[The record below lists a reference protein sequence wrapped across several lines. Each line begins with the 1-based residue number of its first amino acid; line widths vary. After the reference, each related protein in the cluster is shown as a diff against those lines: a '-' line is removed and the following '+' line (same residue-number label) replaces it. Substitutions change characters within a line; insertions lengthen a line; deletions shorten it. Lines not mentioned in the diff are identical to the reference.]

1 MFTIQT
7 TSNVPTSESL
17 DLQSHAAPSHASADS
32 APLPES
38 APTETPLRRDDWM
51 LGGSGH
57 EASSAMDDAAADEG
71 AAGDRKRDRNDEDG
85 FFDSLGTYSRTK
97 APRPEKPN
105 PDDLKVSSRELNTQ
119 FAQGKKLDE
128 YEDERSSSSSS
139 KNRDGNQ
146 GGARGA
152 GAGASAYGGPGH
164 QWRMMKLRRVYE
176 AAEEEGRDVKEVA
189 LERYGSLDDFDEARR
204 ERQFLDD
211 QQQGGGGGG
220 GGRAR
225 AGEGH
230 VSASSSGRAT
240 PTMAAKQRPGV
251 AGGFMYSDSPG
262 LPSRPQSRQS
272 FRKPGEASAPSTPLG
287 GPPSAPRRFQQAS
300 LETDAT
306 ASSPSSSATTTPK
319 PSTPIPSVFTPTTTT
334 APPRSSNLASS
345 EAGKGQDAVQRAVE
359 ASDAREA
366 DSSKA
371 AAAAAAAAM
380 DPVALNKLSA
390 KVMRAEM
397 SGAPNAAEL
406 RERLERETERAK
418 AGGNGGDRGQGW
430 NAGSGGQDVRVLPTL
445 DARGRLYDVGTG
457 KPGDEDDEARRQ
469 APGNRR
475 KKADKFET
483 RDKKTGE
490 VLRYNADDDE
500 QTLADLVRQER
511 FGAGRRDQKD
521 MDAELASRI
530 MGDKAYKDD
539 VDYVDDN
546 VERLSRKKVKSDGA
560 KREFA
565 IQGECIL

>member
-1 MFTIQT
+1 
-7 TSNVPTSESL
+7 
-17 DLQSHAAPSHASADS
+17 
-32 APLPES
+32 
-38 APTETPLRRDDWM
+38 
-51 LGGSGH
+51 
-57 EASSAMDDAAADEG
+57 MDDAAADEG

-128 YEDERSSSSSS
+128 YEDERSSSSGS
-139 KNRDGNQ
+139 KYRDGNQ
-146 GGARGA
+146 GSARGA

-189 LERYGSLDDFDEARR
+189 LERYGSRDDFDEARR

-211 QQQGGGGGG
+211 QQQGGGGGV
-220 GGRAR
+220 GRAR

-272 FRKPGEASAPSTPLG
+272 FRKPGEASAPSDSPRR
-287 GPPSAPRRFQQAS
+287 PPSAPRRFQQAS

-397 SGAPNAAEL
+397 SGAPNAVEL

-418 AGGNGGDRGQGW
+418 AGGNGGDRGQ
-430 NAGSGGQDVRVLPTL
+430 AGMQAAAARMSRPFSKPRASGRSTRSSSLFTPARPFRRSLVPQLPYFMVQW
-445 DARGRLYDVGTG
+445 DHKGEKGYGHVIEDDGKARHRGGG
-457 KPGDEDDEARRQ
+457 EDEDQYEDEEEGQEFPAYFAAEVVGNVLDLEPGRWRKPRRMQ
-469 APGNRR
+469 AHEQKQRLHDF
-475 KKADKFET
+475 KKEWEPFDWTKMLDQQSSS
-483 RDKKTGE
+483 RD
-490 VLRYNADDDE
+490 VLYSLLCCCCCYY
-500 QTLADLVRQER
+500 T
-511 FGAGRRDQKD
+511 F
-521 MDAELASRI
+521 
-530 MGDKAYKDD
+530 
-539 VDYVDDN
+539 
-546 VERLSRKKVKSDGA
+546 
-560 KREFA
+560 
-565 IQGECIL
+565 